1 LHDTKGNDGSLL
13 AQGCGH
19 GDGDD
24 DLSGVMP
31 ERSDDDG
38 DGQELAHGACHGGA
52 GLSPTSICGAGYHGG
67 EDLECVSAGHS
78 HRRRHLCMMVMVMT
92 MVMVVMRARSIS
104 IVVVV
109 RARRV
114 MVLTV
119 ICCGRRNQKQCQQHC
134 HWNIHGIHGD
144 TLTREAGNHRLPL
157 S

>member
-1 LHDTKGNDGSLL
+1 MMIVVDRSWRVVPAMVVQAFLRHQSVVL
-13 AQGCGH
+13 ATMVVRTWSVCQQ
-19 GDGDD
+19 
-24 DLSGVMP
+24 VT
-31 ERSDDDG
+31 
-38 DGQELAHGACHGGA
+38 A
-52 GLSPTSICGAGYHGG
+52 
-67 EDLECVSAGHS
+67 

-109 RARRV
+109 KARRV
-114 MVLTV
+114 MVLAV
-119 ICCGRRNQKQCQQHC
+119 VCCGRRNQKQCQQHC